1 MPNQALSTAE
11 IQAIFAEEI
20 SDAGG
25 FNSETFDDGVR
36 LFSRAILP
44 WLDDVRPKDQMKGGV
59 AIRATECEI
68 CIHPYLFRTVCRNGA
83 IMAHAIETRR
93 IENSDV
99 LSFDAT
105 TCALREAVR
114 GCCVEDAFTGALHDV
129 RSTVHSDVDHALTL
143 MPLLSRLPSQAG
155 FEMIR
160 QILFRFMEDPER
172 SRFSLMNAITSV
184 ARDTHDPELR
194 WRLEELGGGIV
205 VAQSPTP
212 ALDPADTLSS
222 LEWEDSSSL
231 PV

>member
-44 WLDDVRPKDQMKGGV
+44 WIDDVRPKDQMKGGV

-93 IENSDV
+93 VENTDI
-99 LSFDAT
+99 LSETAT
-105 TCALREAVR
+105 FALREAVR
-114 GCCVEDAFTGALHDV
+114 GCCVEDAFTGALQDV
-129 RSTVHSDVDHALTL
+129 RSIVQSEVDQALTL
-143 MPLLSRLPSQAG
+143 MPLLFRLPSAAG
-155 FEMIR
+155 SEMIR
-160 QILFRFMEDPER
+160 QILFRFMEEPEQ

-184 ARDTHDPELR
+184 ARDTRDPELR

-205 VAQSPTP
+205 VARTPTP
-212 ALDPADTLSS
+212 ALDPADTLSA